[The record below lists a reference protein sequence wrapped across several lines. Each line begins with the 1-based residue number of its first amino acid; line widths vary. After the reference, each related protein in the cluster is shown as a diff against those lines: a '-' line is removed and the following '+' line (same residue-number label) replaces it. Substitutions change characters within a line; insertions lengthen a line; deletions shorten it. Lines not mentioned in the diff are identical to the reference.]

1 MEENES
7 VQRKHQNRK
16 QRNQKKGE
24 CWNDL
29 KKLLTQRSILYYYQ
43 NRFFFGR
50 YDRIKDIQEPVEHCK
65 GRDIQ
70 WMFFSAQEKPQAS
83 TNYVCVLGE
92 AKRYSHSHKM
102 HEGPKRK
109 AGSGSTNENGE
120 GNDLNPRW
128 AR

>member
-1 MEENES
+1 MEANES

-43 NRFFFGR
+43 IRFFFGR

-65 GRDIQ
+65 GCDIQ
-70 WMFFSAQEKPQAS
+70 WMFFSAQEKPQVS
-83 TNYVCVLGE
+83 TNYVSVLCE
-92 AKRYSHSHKM
+92 AKRYSHSHWM

>member
-1 MEENES
+1 MEANES

-43 NRFFFGR
+43 IRFFFGR

-83 TNYVCVLGE
+83 TNYVCVLCE
-92 AKRYSHSHKM
+92 ASDIHIATGCTRAQRERLDLDQPTKM
-102 HEGPKRK
+102 ER
-109 AGSGSTNENGE
+109 ATI
-120 GNDLNPRW
+120 
-128 AR
+128 